1 MVRQSVLDQMT
12 RVGEALYLREYERIR
27 AVLEEEARITAQIAR
42 LDDQVFRI
50 RTEGTGDHGYRSV
63 GADILWQGWESRTR
77 RQLNSELA
85 RARAKRLSMMDA
97 LKRAFGRKQ
106 AIAQIARDEK
116 SARVKARRKA
126 QLDAL
131 CRDATLR

>member
-1 MVRQSVLDQMT
+1 MRHSILDQMT
-12 RVGEALYLREYERIR
+12 RVGEALYLSEYERIR
-27 AVLEEEARITAQIAR
+27 AVLEEEARIASQIAR
-42 LDDQVFRI
+42 LDDQVLRI
-50 RTEGTGDHGYRSV
+50 RAEGAGDHGYRSV

-85 RARAKRLSMMDA
+85 RARAKRLSMMDE

-106 AIAQIARDEK
+106 AIAQIAEDEK

-131 CRDATLR
+131 CRDAVLR

>member
-1 MVRQSVLDQMT
+1 MKRSVLNQMT

-42 LDDQVFRI
+42 LDDQVLRI

-97 LKRAFGRKQ
+97 LERAFGRKQ
-106 AIAQIARDEK
+106 AIAQIAQDEK

>member
-1 MVRQSVLDQMT
+1 MKRSVLDQMT

-42 LDDQVFRI
+42 LDDQVLRI

-106 AIAQIARDEK
+106 AIAQIAQDEK

>member
-1 MVRQSVLDQMT
+1 MVKRSVLNQMT

-42 LDDQVFRI
+42 LDDQVLRI

-106 AIAQIARDEK
+106 AIAQIAQDEK